1 MEKFSK
7 KTNMDTKKEI
17 ARFLISGAMI
27 NGTDFCVY
35 FILFHFL
42 PYSLSKG
49 ISFTCAGI
57 VGYLLC
63 KYWIFK
69 RNRISYAEMGRYALV
84 NFLALGINVLANQT
98 ILNIWPGAILA
109 ALLIATAL
117 TGFFTFVCFKGWV
130 FRTP

>member
-1 MEKFSK
+1 M
-7 KTNMDTKKEI
+7 KTGKEL

-49 ISFTCAGI
+49 ISFICAGV

-63 KYWIFK
+63 KCWIFK
-69 RNRISYAEMGRYALV
+69 RNRMSYAEMGRYALV
-84 NFLALGINVLANQT
+84 NFLALGMNVFTNQT
-98 ILNIWPGAILA
+98 ILNVWPGSILA
-109 ALLIATAL
+109 ALLIATML
-117 TGFFTFVCFKGWV
+117 TGLFTFIFFKWCV
-130 FRTP
+130 FRAP